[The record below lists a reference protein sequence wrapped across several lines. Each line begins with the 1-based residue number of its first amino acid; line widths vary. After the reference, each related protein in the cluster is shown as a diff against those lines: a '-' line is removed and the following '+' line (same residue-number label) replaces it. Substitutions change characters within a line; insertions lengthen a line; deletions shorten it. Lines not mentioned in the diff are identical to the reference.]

1 MSLDGAIF
9 PMKQCEALKT
19 RLAEKKI
26 KVDINLEDRLIMDHS
41 SNPVEPLPT
50 PSHPALKVYKLKDKR
65 SPLDKVHQIFNFS
78 DPYSNDLQKSLTSQ
92 GIQGIFISKV
102 EEVNWLL
109 NLRALGVHHY
119 DPLFNAIALALCS
132 DGGEC
137 SIHVFVENQET
148 MEAV

>member
-1 MSLDGAIF
+1 
-9 PMKQCEALKT
+9 MKQCEALKT

-26 KVDINLEDRLIMDHS
+26 KVDINLEDRLIMDQS

-92 GIQGIFISKV
+92 GI
-102 EEVNWLL
+102 
-109 NLRALGVHHY
+109 
-119 DPLFNAIALALCS
+119 
-132 DGGEC
+132 
-137 SIHVFVENQET
+137 
-148 MEAV
+148 